1 MENSYN
7 GYRMINGRKMSDD
20 GFVCGPETSIIPY
33 RSCVAVKITDSE
45 VMIRDTKDINN
56 NTLAFTHAEWRAF
69 VSAVRNGEFNV

>member
-1 MENSYN
+1 
-7 GYRMINGRKMSDD
+7 
-20 GFVCGPETSIIPY
+20 
-33 RSCVAVKITDSE
+33 VAVKITDSE